1 MIETTFYIECEICEG
16 EGGTY
21 AHCCSGF
28 DDGVPSCGCGGG
40 GTFEECLHCN
50 DGKVFHDNI
59 NWDFSTLEEREKT
72 HRGDIIYTIKGR
84 GDKHGE
90 WYEATA
96 IYDSYGDLSDILDV
110 ELQ

>member
-1 MIETTFYIECEICEG
+1 MIETTYYIECENCEG

-40 GTFEECLHCN
+40 GTFEECEHCK
-50 DGKVFHDNI
+50 DGKIEHDTI
-59 NWDFSTLEEREKT
+59 TWDFTTLEEQDRNDHEVVYS
-72 HRGDIIYTIKGR
+72 IIGK

-90 WYEATA
+90 
-96 IYDSYGDLSDILDV
+96 SYVAAAVYVGGELSEIVDI
-110 ELQ
+110 EMQ